1 METKEIN
8 TINTKKIFQLA
19 NNLEKISK
27 YIKHKEIV
35 NWAKEDIN
43 EIYYIQKTLK
53 EERLLEKAFTIK
65 ETINI
70 KISKTKDIEKRIFEV
85 YTIINKELNSWRDVN
100 LKINI

>member
-27 YIKHKEIV
+27 YIEHKEIV

-53 EERLLEKAFTIK
+53 EKRLLEK
-65 ETINI
+65 
-70 KISKTKDIEKRIFEV
+70 
-85 YTIINKELNSWRDVN
+85 ELTM
-100 LKINI
+100 

>member
-1 METKEIN
+1 MEIKEIN
-8 TINTKKIFQLA
+8 VINTKKIFKLA
-19 NNLEKISK
+19 NNLEKISE
-27 YIKHKEIV
+27 YIKYKEII

-43 EIYYIQKTLK
+43 EIYYIQQNLK
-53 EERLLEKAFTIK
+53 EKGLLEKAYSIK

-85 YTIINKELNSWRDVN
+85 YNVINKELNTWREIN